1 VIRGILLA
9 GLGAFPAACTHS
21 HSPGPG
27 AVQAAPAGAL
37 VAQTPPPVMAPASVQ
52 ANVAAS
58 TAPAPKALDVS
69 WAGFHENIQP
79 IMELHCYPCHSAERT
94 EKDVRWDLI
103 QDAQSLHDRRDQFN
117 RALAMLYAG
126 KMPPICA
133 YPLSNEETV
142 TLISFME
149 ARLKVD
155 PPAPAAP
162 VTPAAPATA
171 AGP

>member
-1 VIRGILLA
+1 VLRGILMA
-9 GLGAFPAACTHS
+9 AVGAFAAACTHS

-27 AVQAAPAGAL
+27 AAQTMPASAMVAPTPAPA
-37 VAQTPPPVMAPASVQ
+37 VTPASTPG
-52 ANVAAS
+52 NVAAS
-58 TAPAPKALDVS
+58 AAPAPKALDVS
-69 WAGFHENIQP
+69 WTGFHENIQP

-103 QDAQSLHDRRDQFN
+103 QDAQSLHDRRDQFS
-117 RALAMLYAG
+117 RALGMLYAG

-149 ARLKVD
+149 ARMKVD
-155 PPAPAAP
+155 PPAPTP
-162 VTPAAPATA
+162 PAAAVSQ

>member
-1 VIRGILLA
+1 MVLRAIFLA
-9 GLGAFPAACTHS
+9 ALGAFPAACTHS
-21 HSPGPG
+21 HSLQPREAQATSAG
-27 AVQAAPAGAL
+27 AMVSSTPAPVVTPAPAQG
-37 VAQTPPPVMAPASVQ
+37 
-52 ANVAAS
+52 NIAAS
-58 TAPAPKALDVS
+58 AAPAPKALDVS
-69 WAGFHENIQP
+69 WTGFHENIQP

-103 QDAQSLHDRRDQFN
+103 QDAQSLHDRRDQLN
-117 RALAMLYAG
+117 RALGMLYAG

-142 TLISFME
+142 TLIRFME

-162 VTPAAPATA
+162 ATPTSQ

>member
-1 VIRGILLA
+1 MPVSAATATTTSNSAKLPTVES
-9 GLGAFPAACTHS
+9 PAPAS
-21 HSPGPG
+21 AAS
-27 AVQAAPAGAL
+27 AAPA
-37 VAQTPPPVMAPASVQ
+37 S
-52 ANVAAS
+52 
-58 TAPAPKALDVS
+58 KALDVS
-69 WAGFHENIQP
+69 WTGFHENIQP

-103 QDAQSLHDRRDQFN
+103 QDAQSLHDRRDQLN
-117 RALAMLYAG
+117 RALGMLYAG

-142 TLISFME
+142 TLIAFME

-162 VTPAAPATA
+162 GTPTSQ